1 MIFSRFIQ
9 KHATRISK
17 ISYNTGVK
25 DALTLMLTTL
35 DAAVVVEEDPAETVA
50 DLRERLTDA
59 IAHADKHVKEEGWG

>member
-35 DAAVVVEEDPAETVA
+35 DAAVVVEEDPAETG
-50 DLRERLTDA
+50 RP
-59 IAHADKHVKEEGWG
+59 